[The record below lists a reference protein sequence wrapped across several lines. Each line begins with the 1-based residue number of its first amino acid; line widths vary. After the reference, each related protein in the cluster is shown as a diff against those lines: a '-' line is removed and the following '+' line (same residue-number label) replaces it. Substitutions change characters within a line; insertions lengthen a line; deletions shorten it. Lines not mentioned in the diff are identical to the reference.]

1 MIFKRMV
8 PYEAAVLEIAQI
20 LLDPLREIIPEV
32 VASITQNLNGGR
44 TPDQAGQVLLKGLIA
59 WRDGIAGVEVKTAL
73 QRQEQ
78 CLIEIRSKGIEQ
90 TKTIVDLQRKTNS
103 QEQRTGEQEL
113 VIEALQ
119 KTIQKQ
125 NSIISEQHNRLIA
138 LLGHAQS

>member
-125 NSIISEQHNRLIA
+125 NSIISEQHDRLIA